1 MTTRRQLLAASLG
14 LAGSGFIQQAHALDL
29 PGLSG
34 NTPLRLI
41 LGFPPAGAVD
51 TVARILAP
59 SLAAALSRPVVVEN
73 MPGANGV
80 LALRRV
86 ADPGA
91 DPSRLYFATSS
102 VAEVASTGSADSK
115 LLATLR
121 PVTVTST
128 LPMVLVVR
136 SSLGVKDAAGF
147 LARLKAS
154 PEMSY
159 GSAGVGNGTHLCAA
173 DLVERLSAK
182 ATHIPYQGSHPAMLD
197 LAGGHIDFATV
208 GAVALMTPNPRITPI
223 AVTTATRSSLEHLK
237 DLPTVSESMVSGFE
251 HSLWQSVFAPPSW
264 DATQVNALYAAFKTA
279 LSQDSVRQALSKFST
294 EVVASSPAVVSQ
306 WIAREANLHKRI
318 NSGSKVA

>member
-1 MTTRRQLLAASLG
+1 MMAASLG
-14 LAGSGFIQQAHALDL
+14 LASSGLISRVQALEL
-29 PGLSG
+29 PMLTG
-34 NTPLRLI
+34 NAPLRLV
-41 LGFPPAGAVD
+41 LGFPPGGAVD

-59 SLAAALSRPVVVEN
+59 NLSAALSRPVVVEN

-86 ADPGA
+86 AEPGG

-147 LARLKAS
+147 MARLKSS
-154 PEMSY
+154 PEMTY

-208 GAVALMTPNPRITPI
+208 GASALIAPNPRLTPI
-223 AVTTATRSSLEHLK
+223 AVTTAARSSLMHLK
-237 DLPTVSESMVSGFE
+237 DLPTVSDSMTPGFE

-264 DATQVNALYAAFKTA
+264 DAAQVNALHAAFRMA
-279 LSQDSVRQALSKFST
+279 LAQDAVRQALSKFST

-318 NSGSKVA
+318 NPANRLS